1 MTILTYLAAEVNPR
15 VQIMSQNEDTPM
27 LQGASDSVCCSL
39 SHHSSIPNSLVKKV
53 SFLVHS
59 STSS

>member
-1 MTILTYLAAEVNPR
+1 MTILTYLAAEVNPH

-27 LQGASDSVCCSL
+27 LQGASDSIYCLL
-39 SHHSSIPNSLVKKV
+39 SHHSNIPNSCVKKV